1 MHKWWSTCF
10 TFVHVVVSLSLT
22 SQSRYNVND
31 RQTTRHQGTYLR
43 LSQNYLPRE
52 RYSCKLFVIFAT
64 HLLQN
69 KTQLKHVTETPRKI
83 DVKLK
88 HRTRSVHTGWSLSHI
103 TFIFIPTYYVFFA
116 SSQHY
121 IRHQK
126 RYKQFTTTY
135 ARHIRSNQHPKGR
148 SFIYTL
154 NESFRSG

>member
-1 MHKWWSTCF
+1 MLYKCTNGGARASR
-10 TFVHVVVSLSLT
+10 FVHVVVSLSLN

-31 RQTTRHQGTYLR
+31 RQTTRHQGTHIR

-103 TFIFIPTYYVFFA
+103 TFIFIPTYYVFLLP
-116 SSQHY
+116 HN
-121 IRHQK
+121 
-126 RYKQFTTTY
+126 TTY
-135 ARHIRSNQHPKGR
+135 VIKNVTNNSQPHTHGTFVATNIRRVDP
-148 SFIYTL
+148 SFT
-154 NESFRSG
+154 R